1 MSRERRH
8 IEVAFTVDKPEHL
21 PSKDGEP
28 MYADD
33 VSQELREAI
42 QGAVDAWY
50 QTRGHELLACEPDV
64 I

>member
-1 MSRERRH
+1 MSRELRD

-21 PSKDGEP
+21 PPRDGEP

-33 VSQELREAI
+33 VSQELREAV
-42 QGAVDAWY
+42 QGAVDTWY

-64 I
+64 M